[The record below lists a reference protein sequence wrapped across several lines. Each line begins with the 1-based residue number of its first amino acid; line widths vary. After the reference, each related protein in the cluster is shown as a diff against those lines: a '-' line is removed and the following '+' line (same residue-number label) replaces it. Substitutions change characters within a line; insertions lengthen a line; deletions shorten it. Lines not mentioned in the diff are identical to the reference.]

1 MIKTKMKVFLAAFL
15 LITLMPLQAF
25 AADSILP
32 GFDSNRLIDDADFSN
47 KNAMGSAAAVQKFL
61 ESKNSVLANT
71 SADFIAKLKEPTNS
85 ELKKN
90 LDDPNHNSNGRTA
103 AQLIWDASQASGIN
117 PQVTLVTLQ
126 KEQSLITGRQNATAE
141 QLQRALDIALGFGCP
156 DSGGC
161 EGLYVG
167 FYFQLF
173 GNYDSEG
180 NRYLGATKSLMKS
193 FTTPGGRGP
202 YYNGKIAKV
211 GDTIIL
217 GNTLGGYEGVQ
228 AEQRVTIENAATA
241 ALYRYTPHVFNGN
254 YNFWRYMS
262 DWFGSTPRSSGY
274 ADGTLLKY
282 KKVYYIVQS
291 GSKYK
296 LNDFVIKA
304 RKINVKRS
312 ATVSTKQFNKIPDGG
327 LYGLADNTLVK
338 TEKGY
343 YIFLSNK
350 KYSITETLIKQRG
363 LSISKAVETTEADI
377 KDYPTGTQLLP
388 PEGTVLKG
396 KSTSEVYI
404 VENAQ
409 LRLISSTVLQQRG
422 LTSQIQT
429 ISDEELASYPK
440 GGYLV
445 PADGSMVKS
454 QKDATVYL
462 IANRIRRPIPS
473 LLVFKTY
480 GRSFADIQI
489 LGNEELEAIPKG
501 SFAEPKDSTYYKI
514 ASTGELYIY
523 RNASRHYIS
532 SFVAKQ
538 RSITPDVTLELS
550 ESNAWPEGEPIVPKD
565 GTLVKADNGP
575 AVYIVEGGKMKALSG
590 ADFKARGLSFTDV
603 QILPA
608 KDVAKFLTIK

>member
-1 MIKTKMKVFLAAFL
+1 MTKIKIQLLLAVFLLSSL
-15 LITLMPLQAF
+15 LSLPAL
-25 AADSILP
+25 AADSIAS
-32 GFDSNRLIDDADFSN
+32 GFNPDRLIDDSDFSN
-47 KNAMGSAAAVQKFL
+47 KNSMDANAIQKFL
-61 ESKNSVLANT
+61 EGKNSILANT
-71 SADFIAKLKEPTNS
+71 SSNFIAKLKEPTDA

-90 LDDPNHNSNGRTA
+90 LDDPKPNSNGRTA
-103 AQLIWDASQASGIN
+103 AELIWAASQASGIN

-126 KEQSLITGRQNATAE
+126 KEQSLITGRQGATDD
-141 QLQRALDIALGFGCP
+141 QIQRALDIALGFGCP

-173 GNYDSEG
+173 GNYDSEA

-217 GNTLGGYEGVQ
+217 GNTLGGYNGVE
-228 AEQRVTIENAATA
+228 AEQRVNIENAATA

-274 ADGTLLKY
+274 SDGTLLKY
-282 KKVYYIVQS
+282 KKVYYIIQS

-304 RKINVKRS
+304 RNIKVKRAASVS
-312 ATVSTKQFNKIPDGG
+312 AKEFKKITDAG

-338 TEKGY
+338 TDKGY

-350 KYSITETLIKQRG
+350 KYTISETLIKQRG
-363 LSISKAVETTEADI
+363 LSTSKAIETTETDI

-388 PEGTVLKG
+388 PDGSVLKG
-396 KSTSEVYI
+396 KSSSEVYI

-422 LTSQIQT
+422 LSGQVQT
-429 ISDEELASYPK
+429 ISDEEIASYPK

-445 PADGSMVKS
+445 PANGSMVKS

-462 IANRIRRPIPS
+462 IANNICRPIPS

-480 GRSFADIQI
+480 GRSFAEIQM
-489 LGNEELEAIPKG
+489 LGNEELDAIPAG
-501 SFAEPKDSTYYKI
+501 SFAEPKDSTYYKV
-514 ASTGELYIY
+514 ASTGDLYVY
-523 RNASRHYIS
+523 RNASKHYIAA
-532 SFVAKQ
+532 FVATQ
-538 RSITPDVTLELS
+538 RGISADVTLELS

-565 GTLVKADNGP
+565 GTLVKADNGT
-575 AVYIVEGGKMKALSG
+575 AVYILEAGKMKALSG

-603 QILPA
+603 QTVPG
-608 KDVAKFLTIK
+608 KDVTRFLTIK